1 RRARGPGDRGEQLPV
16 RAARRDLQLLLLPL
30 SAHLGM
36 GDLAPRV
43 ASLRRGDEPVA
54 RRADHLLALGSA
66 RRRGCRALL
75 VLHLRDRAPAR
86 RELGLRLDL
95 RLLAAQWSRRLLADE
110 SGLQHRL
117 RRRRHPHPAASL
129 RLREP
134 PHRPRG
140 VSAAASTDDPARRGG
155 GRLHR
160 RHRVQRQSAAN
171 ARPRS
176 LARRGWPAGFRHHV
190 RSAVPMLERAT
201 GRRLIAKAEFLADLR
216 TAIEGR
222 TGYAAGKLGNS
233 ELHWLYYPIFL
244 DRAPDALRRRAYE
257 ASLIFHA
264 AKQSGLFPPTA
275 AFLREY
281 VAFYL
286 PHVHNLDCVG
296 LFQQP
301 DALEA
306 EILRTHRVPGKL
318 ISHVDH

>member
-1 RRARGPGDRGEQLPV
+1 
-16 RAARRDLQLLLLPL
+16 
-30 SAHLGM
+30 
-36 GDLAPRV
+36 
-43 ASLRRGDEPVA
+43 
-54 RRADHLLALGSA
+54 
-66 RRRGCRALL
+66 
-75 VLHLRDRAPAR
+75 
-86 RELGLRLDL
+86 
-95 RLLAAQWSRRLLADE
+95 
-110 SGLQHRL
+110 
-117 RRRRHPHPAASL
+117 
-129 RLREP
+129 
-134 PHRPRG
+134 
-140 VSAAASTDDPARRGG
+140 
-155 GRLHR
+155 R
-160 RHRVQRQSAAN
+160 RHRVQRQSAAD

-176 LARRGWPAGFRHHV
+176 LARRGRPAGFRHHL

-201 GRRLIAKAEFLADLR
+201 GRRLMAKAEFLADLR

-244 DRAPDALRRRAYE
+244 GQAPDALRRRAYE

-306 EILRTHRVPGKL
+306 EILRTHGVPGKL
-318 ISHVDH
+318 ICYVDQEPDRSSPDEPARCYLPSLRGRRLLVVSSHARLLRERANRETFEAVWAKTGKKWFEPNQVEAVEFPYGF